1 MPVQRTSSRT
11 GGPGVWVTPT
21 IAAMIE
27 RRRVAVAVAATLFAA
42 ILALRSAAGTAGDAV
57 SFLYVIPIALMAIAF
72 GERGGLLAGVLAF
85 LMAGGWALLADVD
98 VTPLGYVIRAG
109 VFLLIG
115 DLVGRFATGLRAL
128 EAESARHFEL
138 SLDMICIAGFDGYFK
153 RVNPAFE
160 RILGYSEGDLL
171 GRPFLDFVHP
181 DDRQST
187 EEEAAAIAEGAST
200 AQFRNRYFDKNG
212 EVHWIEWA
220 SQPLPAEEVIYAV
233 ARDVTDRKALEQ
245 ELQRLSHHD
254 SLTGLFNR
262 RRFEE
267 ELRRQLAYTRRYGS
281 GGALLVIDI
290 DRFKQINDSLGH
302 AAGDRALC
310 QVAALLRD
318 NLRGSDVIARD
329 TDGLGP
335 PPCREPA
342 LEANPEAVVARLGG
356 DEFVVLL
363 PEVDEEGARA
373 TAERLAA
380 TVRETTLTID
390 GAELKLEISVGVA
403 LFDEYGRPGEL
414 DLLAAAD
421 RAMYLVKAAGGGGAT
436 VAPPHG

>member
-1 MPVQRTSSRT
+1 MLKQET
-11 GGPGVWVTPT
+11 GSGIWAPSVAVLVKRPRLAVA
-21 IAAMIE
+21 IAAG
-27 RRRVAVAVAATLFAA
+27 LFAA
-42 ILALRSAAGTAGDAV
+42 ILLLRFVTGTAGDAV
-57 SFLYVIPIALMAIAF
+57 SFLYLIPIVIVAIAS
-72 GERGGLLAGVLAF
+72 GERGGLIAGAVGLGLAA
-85 LMAGGWALLADVD
+85 GWAWLEGVD
-98 VTPLGYVIRAG
+98 VTPLGYVVRAG

-115 DLVGRFATGLRAL
+115 DLVGRFAFALRAL
-128 EAESARHFEL
+128 EAESARHFDH

-160 RILGYSEGDLL
+160 RILGYAEADLL

-181 DDRQST
+181 DDRRRT
-187 EEEAAAIAEGAST
+187 EEEAAAISEGT
-200 AQFRNRYFDKNG
+200 GTVQFRNRYFDKDG

-220 SQPLPAEEVIYAV
+220 SQPLPEEEMVYAV
-233 ARDVTDRKALEQ
+233 ARDVTDRKLLEQ

-281 GGALLVIDI
+281 GGALLVIDV
-290 DRFKQINDSLGH
+290 DRFKEINDSLGH

-318 NLRGSDVIARD
+318 NLRASDVVARNQ
-329 TDGLGP
+329 GGP
-335 PPCREPA
+335 ARSESGVPA
-342 LEANPEAVVARLGG
+342 APEADPEAVVARLGG

-363 PEVDEEGARA
+363 PEADEENAQA

-380 TVRETTLTID
+380 TVRDSTLTVD
-390 GAELKLEISVGVA
+390 DHAVKLEISVGVA
-403 LFDEYGRPGEL
+403 LFDEYGRPGEI

-421 RAMYLVKAAGGGGAT
+421 RAMYRVKAGGGGGAAL
-436 VAPPHG
+436 APSGG